1 MSNLSDD
8 FENQSKP
15 SSGAN
20 RLEYSV
26 YDELHRRISAEIYEL
41 GHRLPTENELSSEFQ
56 VSRPVIR
63 AALARLRDDG
73 LIVSRRGAGSF
84 VARDAASEEHGFTPL
99 RSINDISA
107 YWDFRALIESE
118 ACAKA
123 AERSTK
129 ADIDRLRAIHAEI
142 LKAIEKQES
151 TVDLNTQLHVAISEI
166 AQNHFFDDTI
176 RLLTPHMEFVAKFLR
191 SLSRETYQRNKYKMH
206 DEHEAIINAIEAR
219 DQDAARHAMVSH
231 INTSQRRIFKG
242 N

>member
-8 FENQSKP
+8 FGNEAKP

-26 YDELHRRISAEIYEL
+26 YDELHRRISSEIYEL
-41 GHRLPTENELSSEFQ
+41 GRQLPTENELSAEFH
-56 VSRPVIR
+56 VSRPVVR

-84 VARDAASEEHGFTPL
+84 VARGTTDDEHGFTPL

-123 AERSTK
+123 AERSNK
-129 ADIDRLRAIHAEI
+129 ADIDRLRLIHNEI
-142 LKAIEKQES
+142 LQAIEKQES

-191 SLSRETYQRNKYKMH
+191 SLSRETYQRNKFKMH
-206 DEHEAIINAIEAR
+206 DEHEAIIAAIEAR
-219 DQDAARHAMVSH
+219 DQDAARLAMVAH